1 MNSVKNVLSY
11 YGFMCIV
18 GFDVIL
24 EVVRHVGLPKRS
36 PSNTQKQGR
45 VLSKCWCMVFILFVK
60 IILIACFGAG
70 CT

>member
-24 EVVRHVGLPKRS
+24 EVVRHVAVYQNEARVTVRRS
-36 PSNTQKQGR
+36 KVG
-45 VLSKCWCMVFILFVK
+45 F
-60 IILIACFGAG
+60 
-70 CT
+70 